1 MNPEEFLTQKVSS
14 SSIEKLQQLWES
26 HKDNDV
32 ADIVVPPEIE
42 EANERI
48 PELHETEVGRAASRN
63 VQLAIKCVDKISD
76 GELKDAI
83 LKLQQEIESRE
94 NQLQQQTETGEIQAA
109 EV

>member
-1 MNPEEFLTQKVSS
+1 MFVQLFQKC
-14 SSIEKLQQLWES
+14 

-32 ADIVVPPEIE
+32 ADIVVPTEME
-42 EANERI
+42 ETNERF
-48 PELHETEVGRAASRN
+48 PELHEMEVGRGASQN